1 MSDAKS
7 DRYGL
12 IMGRGEPEGRH
23 AKAYERPD
31 RTMLRVLRDRA
42 IDRTDHVWLDCG
54 DGLTLTFSEAS
65 RLVNR
70 VGRAIIRDA
79 GTGAHVALLLR
90 NQIEFF
96 PAFYGAHAANGVTVP
111 LNAEL
116 RGMHLSSAIVASD
129 ASILVVRDEL
139 FERLLDI
146 DSLGAVHTVVVCGGV
161 PETTGRHGVSVVGWE
176 DWLAGTSEDPPG
188 PLPSWTD
195 NAVIQFTSGT
205 TGRAKGV
212 VFPHHYLYM
221 SSAVVAD
228 SLDRSPGDVLFTPMP
243 VFHVG
248 GLHFVPNSALHAGC
262 TAVLRRQF
270 SPSKF
275 WDEVIE
281 CGANFAIILG
291 PMLALVDK
299 LVRDVP
305 EHRLETIFCVPQ
317 PPDLEGFEQRARVRV
332 LWQGYGMTEIH
343 PLPGRRELLPGRPP
357 GTLGSPV
364 DWIEFGVV
372 DEDDNLLGP
381 GEVGELV
388 FRSNLP
394 HAMFREYYNDPVETV
409 RAFRNFMFHTGD
421 LATYD
426 EDAVLQFRGRKQD
439 RIRRRGEMV
448 GAMEVELAVL
458 AHPDVLEAAAYAVPA
473 ELGEDDI
480 KLDVVIQNELPL
492 DELHWWC
499 VANLPKY
506 MVPRYL
512 QRREQFPKTPSE
524 RIEKY
529 KFVTDDI
536 DRSAVYDAE
545 NPTGPGAPL

>member
-1 MSDAKS
+1 MIQTNS

-12 IMGRGEPEGRH
+12 IRGRGESEGRY
-23 AKAYERPD
+23 ARAYDRPD

-42 IDRTDHVWLDCG
+42 VDRADHVWLDCD
-54 DGLTLTFSEAS
+54 DGRTLTFAEAS
-65 RLVNR
+65 RRVNQ
-70 VGRAIIRDA
+70 VGHAIVRDA
-79 GTGAHVALLLR
+79 GSGAHLALMLR
-90 NQIEFF
+90 NQVEFF

-116 RGMHLSSAIVASD
+116 RGLHLSSAIAASE

-146 DSLGAVHTVVVCGGV
+146 DSLGSVQKVVVCGDMPDVPGWNGV
-161 PETTGRHGVSVVGWE
+161 AVVGWD
-176 DWLAGTSEDPPG
+176 DWLAGTSDAPPC
-188 PLPSWTD
+188 PLPAWTD
-195 NAVIQFTSGT
+195 TAVIQFTSGT

-221 SSAVVAD
+221 ASAVVAD
-228 SLDRSPGDVLFTPMP
+228 SLDRSSDDVLFTPLP

-262 TAVLRRQF
+262 TAVIRRQF

-275 WDEVIE
+275 WDEVIA
-281 CGANFAIILG
+281 CGADFAMILG
-291 PMLALVDK
+291 PMVALVDK

-305 EHRLETIFCVPQ
+305 EHGVETIFCVPQ
-317 PPDLEGFEQRARVRV
+317 PPDLEGFEERARVRV

-343 PLPGRRELLPGRPP
+343 PLPARRDLLPDRPP

-364 DWIEFGVV
+364 DWVEFGVV

-394 HAMFREYYNDPVETV
+394 HAMFREYYNDPAETV

-458 AHPDVLEAAAYAVPA
+458 GHPDVMEAAAYAVPA

-480 KLDVVIQNELPL
+480 KLDVVVQNELAL
-492 DELHWWC
+492 DVLHRWC

-512 QRREQFPKTPSE
+512 QRREHFPKTPSE

-529 KFVTDDI
+529 KLVDD
-536 DRSAVYDAE
+536 DTGASAVYDADDSAGSVGR
-545 NPTGPGAPL
+545 P